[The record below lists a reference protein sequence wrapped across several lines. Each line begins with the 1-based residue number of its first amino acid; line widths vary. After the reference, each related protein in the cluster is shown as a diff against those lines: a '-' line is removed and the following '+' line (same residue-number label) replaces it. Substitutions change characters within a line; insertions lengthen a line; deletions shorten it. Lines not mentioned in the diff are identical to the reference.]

1 MQKVTIDNKEFKT
14 INYANNFEEF
24 LTSIINTF
32 KINENLNDKM
42 IIELDDRTLIENSD
56 DFNNCILGQYP
67 PIFVSF
73 KKNEPKKIQNKI
85 QNSSSVNDMSDFYN
99 KFEKLFEEKI
109 FDKNK
114 QNFNKLNET
123 NTNLINKLNVIIN
136 SVNNIS
142 NASLN
147 NNLQNSQNLSQF
159 NDNNINNE
167 ILMVKLNDTNKK
179 IEELKKSL
187 VIKDEIIKTFNSDII
202 DKLNNLGSKIEN
214 NNNNNSISNDNNI
227 INDFKKINEELKSK
241 KQELETKNS
250 ELEKE
255 KQNLLSEINNLKN
268 ENYNQKLNFDKV
280 KRAFE
285 EKLKNEYEEELS
297 KKTEEITNLVN
308 ILVIFQEKKNIIPKC
323 QLVGDY
329 PIELKV
335 KKSELEDQKEF
346 KKIKI
351 IYNNIGEAIWNQK
364 YSIDLINNYEGNIN
378 ITTLNEIEKNINK
391 GETYE
396 VNISL
401 TIVEP
406 MEKNYI
412 LEFVLKSDKNFVVE
426 NSKAIFNLILEDDE
440 VISPNPIPK
449 EPNPKPNKLLSPEK
463 IKKLYDDL
471 NNELNIQN
479 RIDFDLFKVKV
490 EEIINKENYKDM
502 EKENME
508 DLKDKIADQIL

>member
-1 MQKVTIDNKEFKT
+1 
-14 INYANNFEEF
+14 
-24 LTSIINTF
+24 
-32 KINENLNDKM
+32 
-42 IIELDDRTLIENSD
+42 
-56 DFNNCILGQYP
+56 
-67 PIFVSF
+67 
-73 KKNEPKKIQNKI
+73 
-85 QNSSSVNDMSDFYN
+85 
-99 KFEKLFEEKI
+99 
-109 FDKNK
+109 
-114 QNFNKLNET
+114 
-123 NTNLINKLNVIIN
+123 
-136 SVNNIS
+136 
-142 NASLN
+142 
-147 NNLQNSQNLSQF
+147 
-159 NDNNINNE
+159 
-167 ILMVKLNDTNKK
+167 MVD
-179 IEELKKSL
+179 
-187 VIKDEIIKTFNSDII
+187 
-202 DKLNNLGSKIEN
+202 
-214 NNNNNSISNDNNI
+214 
-227 INDFKKINEELKSK
+227 
-241 KQELETKNS
+241 
-250 ELEKE
+250 
-255 KQNLLSEINNLKN
+255 
-268 ENYNQKLNFDKV
+268 
-280 KRAFE
+280 
-285 EKLKNEYEEELS
+285 
-297 KKTEEITNLVN
+297 
-308 ILVIFQEKKNIIPKC
+308 
-323 QLVGDY
+323 DY

-471 NNELNIQN
+471 NKKLNIQN

-508 DLKDKIADQIL
+508 DLKDKIADQIS

>member
-1 MQKVTIDNKEFKT
+1 M
-14 INYANNFEEF
+14 
-24 LTSIINTF
+24 
-32 KINENLNDKM
+32 
-42 IIELDDRTLIENSD
+42 
-56 DFNNCILGQYP
+56 
-67 PIFVSF
+67 
-73 KKNEPKKIQNKI
+73 
-85 QNSSSVNDMSDFYN
+85 
-99 KFEKLFEEKI
+99 
-109 FDKNK
+109 
-114 QNFNKLNET
+114 
-123 NTNLINKLNVIIN
+123 
-136 SVNNIS
+136 
-142 NASLN
+142 
-147 NNLQNSQNLSQF
+147 
-159 NDNNINNE
+159 
-167 ILMVKLNDTNKK
+167 
-179 IEELKKSL
+179 
-187 VIKDEIIKTFNSDII
+187 
-202 DKLNNLGSKIEN
+202 
-214 NNNNNSISNDNNI
+214 
-227 INDFKKINEELKSK
+227 
-241 KQELETKNS
+241 
-250 ELEKE
+250 
-255 KQNLLSEINNLKN
+255 
-268 ENYNQKLNFDKV
+268 
-280 KRAFE
+280 
-285 EKLKNEYEEELS
+285 
-297 KKTEEITNLVN
+297 
-308 ILVIFQEKKNIIPKC
+308 
-323 QLVGDY
+323 VGDY
-329 PIELKV
+329 PLELKV

-346 KKIKI
+346 KKIKF

-471 NNELNIQN
+471 IKELNIQN

-508 DLKDKIADQIL
+508 DLKDKITEQIL